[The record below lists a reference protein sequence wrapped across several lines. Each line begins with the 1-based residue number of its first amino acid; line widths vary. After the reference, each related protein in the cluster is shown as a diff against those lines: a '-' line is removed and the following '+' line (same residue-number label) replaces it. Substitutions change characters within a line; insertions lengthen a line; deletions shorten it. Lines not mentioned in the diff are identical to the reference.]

1 MIPYLPLN
9 QINARYNPELQDAV
23 NRVITKGIYLLGE
36 ETRLFEEEYA
46 LYTGTQYC
54 TGCGN
59 GYDALW
65 LIIRAYKEMGIFTDG
80 DEIIVPAN
88 TFIASVLAIT
98 HNGLKPVFADPDPK
112 TSVIDIEG
120 IEKAI
125 TPRCKAVMLVHLYGR
140 NCYSKEIA
148 SLCRQRGMKII
159 EDNAQAHGCIYNG
172 KRTGSLGDAA
182 AHSFY
187 PGKNLG
193 ALGDGGAITT
203 NDSALHA
210 TIQALHNYGS
220 AMKYH
225 HTLEGVNSR
234 LDEIQA
240 AALRVK
246 LRHLD
251 ADNNRRKEIAKRYIS
266 EIGNEAVCLPTVTDY
281 DGHVFHIF
289 PLFTEHRDALRLHLE
304 EAGITTLIHYPIPV
318 HKQECYKEYSTQS
331 YPVAEQQARTELSLP
346 CHPAMSDS
354 DVAKVIE
361 AVNSFHI

>member
-9 QINARYNPELQDAV
+9 EINARYNPELQETI

-36 ETRLFEEEYA
+36 ETRLFEKEYA
-46 LYTGTQYC
+46 GYIGTRHC
-54 TGCGN
+54 IGCGN

-65 LIIRAYKEMGIFTDG
+65 LIIRAYKELGIFSEG

-98 HNGLKPVFADPDPK
+98 QNGLKPIFADPDPQ
-112 TSVIDIEG
+112 TAVIGCNE

-140 NCYSKEIA
+140 NCYSEEIA
-148 SLCRQRGMKII
+148 MLCRQKGIKII
-159 EDNAQAHGCIYNG
+159 EDNAQAHGCLHNG

-193 ALGDGGAITT
+193 ALGDGGAVTT
-203 NDSALHA
+203 DDSKLYE
-210 TIQALHNYGS
+210 TILTLHNYGS
-220 AMKYH
+220 MEKYR

-234 LDEIQA
+234 LDELQA

-251 ADNNRRKEIAKRYIS
+251 ADNSRRKEIARRYIAA
-266 EIGNEAVCLPTVTDY
+266 IANNTVNLPVVKDF
-281 DGHVFHIF
+281 DGHVFHVF
-289 PLFTEHRDALRLHLE
+289 PVFTKQREALQAHL
-304 EAGITTLIHYPIPV
+304 AAQGIQTLIHYPVPC
-318 HKQECYKEYSTQS
+318 HKQECYREAGTLVL
-331 YPVAEQQARTELSLP
+331 PVAEELASTELSLP
-346 CHPAMSDS
+346 CHQAMNDN
-354 DVAKVIE
+354 DVTRDIE
-361 AVNSFHI
+361 CMNSFR

>member
-9 QINARYNPELQDAV
+9 GINARYNPELQETI

-36 ETRLFEEEYA
+36 ETRFFEKEYA
-46 LYTGTQYC
+46 EYIGTRHC
-54 TGCGN
+54 VGCAN

-65 LIIRAYKEMGIFTDG
+65 LIIRAYKELGVFSEG

-98 HNGLKPVFADPDPK
+98 QNGLKPVFADPNLQ
-112 TSVIDIEG
+112 TAVINRKG
-120 IEKAI
+120 IEEAI

-140 NCYSKEIA
+140 NCYSEEIA
-148 SLCRQRGMKII
+148 MICRQKGLKII
-159 EDNAQAHGCIYNG
+159 EDNAQAHGCQYRS

-193 ALGDGGAITT
+193 ALGDGGAVTT
-203 NDSALHA
+203 DDSKLYE
-210 TIQALHNYGS
+210 TILTLHNYGS
-220 AMKYH
+220 MEKYR

-234 LDEIQA
+234 LDELQA

-251 ADNNRRKEIAKRYIS
+251 ADNNRRKEIARRYIT
-266 EIGNEAVCLPTVTDY
+266 EITNNAVNIPVVEEF
-281 DGHVFHIF
+281 DGHVFHVF
-289 PLFTEHRDALRLHLE
+289 PAFTKQREALQAHL
-304 EAGITTLIHYPIPV
+304 AAQGIQTLIHYPVPC
-318 HKQECYKEYSTQS
+318 HKQECYREANTLVL
-331 YPVAEQQARTELSLP
+331 PVAEELAGTELSLP
-346 CHPAMSDS
+346 CHQAMNDN
-354 DVAKVIE
+354 DVTRVIMC
-361 AVNSFHI
+361 VNSFRG